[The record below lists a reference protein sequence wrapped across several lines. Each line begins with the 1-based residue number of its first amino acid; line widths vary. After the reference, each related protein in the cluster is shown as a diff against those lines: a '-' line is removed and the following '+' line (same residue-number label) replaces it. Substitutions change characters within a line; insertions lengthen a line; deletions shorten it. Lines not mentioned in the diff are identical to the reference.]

1 MKRTDGFAR
10 DMRFRSRLKVS
21 QKNCPLKYNCS
32 FLLYMKEANLG
43 STTPRFL
50 KLPEASNLSLRDQI
64 CEVISSAI
72 ISKSLAHDRPLPSC
86 RDLANQ
92 FKVSRN
98 TVFAAY
104 NKLIDLDFLVSR
116 NRSGYF
122 INPQMANLTNLQ
134 NKRSAAAQDE
144 IPCIVS
150 FPPTEL
156 SPVVNPLDWNSYPYP
171 FIYNQIDPDLFP
183 VGSWRECTRQALGRT
198 KTPIWA
204 SDSVESDSPQLIQQ
218 LRQRLLNTRSIYA
231 EEDEILI
238 TLGSQNALF
247 ILGTIFSKFGKPI
260 ALEDPGFFGAR
271 NAFRMSGSELIGVPI
286 DGDGIIPSEIP
297 NKCQLLFTTPSHQFP
312 TMVTMSQS
320 RRKELLKAAVDKD
333 FLIIEDDYEAEM
345 NYFSQSSHSMMSMDT
360 TGRVI
365 YVGSLSKTLSPGIR
379 LGFIVAH
386 RDIIREA
393 RIARGVMMR
402 HPPTIVQ
409 EIVALFFQLG
419 HYDAHLNN
427 IERRYQKRWQ
437 AMDIALGKH
446 LNMLKRTKSKGGTSF
461 WLTGPEGFDASILA
475 SRLRAKGVLIDRG
488 QDYYLNYN
496 EKRNFRLGFAYVPVS
511 KLEDGV
517 KIIAEEV
524 RAML

>member
-1 MKRTDGFAR
+1 
-10 DMRFRSRLKVS
+10 MRKVQLS
-21 QKNCPLKYNCS
+21 
-32 FLLYMKEANLG
+32 

-86 RDLANQ
+86 RVLADQ
-92 FKVSRN
+92 FGVSRN

-104 NKLIDLDFLVSR
+104 NKLIDLDFLISR
-116 NRSGYF
+116 ERSGYF
-122 INPQMANLTNLQ
+122 LNPQMISLNKLQ
-134 NKRSAAAQDE
+134 NERSPVAQDE

-150 FPPTEL
+150 FPPNKL

-183 VGSWRECTRQALGRT
+183 VGSWRECTRQALGKK

-231 EEDEILI
+231 EENEILI

-247 ILGTIFSKFGKPI
+247 ILGTIFSKFGKSI
-260 ALEDPGFFGAR
+260 ALEDPGYFGAR
-271 NAFRMSGSELIGVPI
+271 NAFSMSGNKLVGVPI

-297 NKCQLLFTTPSHQFP
+297 NDCQLVFTTPSHQFP
-312 TMVTMSQS
+312 TMITMSQS
-320 RRKELLKAAVDKD
+320 RRTELLKAAVEKD

-345 NYFSQSSHSMMSMDT
+345 NYFAESSQSMMSMDT

-365 YVGSLSKTLSPGIR
+365 YVGSMSKTLSPGIR

-393 RIARGVMMR
+393 RVARGVMMR

-419 HYDAHLNN
+419 HYHAHLHN
-427 IERRYQKRWQ
+427 IERRYKKRWQ
-437 AMDIALGKH
+437 TMDIALDKH
-446 LNMLKRTKSKGGTSF
+446 LSMLKRTKSKGGTSF
-461 WLTGPEGFDASILA
+461 WLTGPEGFDASSLA
-475 SRLRAKGVLIDRG
+475 VRLRAKGVLIDRG
-488 QDYYLNYN
+488 QDYYLDYS
-496 EKRNFRLGFAYVPVS
+496 EKRNFRLGFAFVPVS

-524 RAML
+524 RSML